1 MKLGCSTH
9 ALIGAILLF
18 LPVVLASQAPVD
30 LSGKWTLDTYL
41 SDNPEQIAAA
51 LRIDTGQGGG
61 EALFGE
67 PGAAGAF
74 GRSGGGGGRRG
85 SGRGGDVQNR
95 QPGADEQK
103 RIDELTQGL
112 RYPPTAL
119 TIAQSAAGV
128 TVTDDQ
134 NRAQTLAPTGKR
146 EKRTVGSAT
155 LDVTTRWE
163 GPQLVS
169 EQDMGG
175 GRLLRYTYSIV
186 PTTRQLLVRVA
197 IDRTP
202 GRPGP
207 FEIRFAYNRA
217 P

>member
-1 MKLGCSTH
+1 MKLAWSRRT
-9 ALIGAILLF
+9 AIGAILLL
-18 LPVVLASQAPVD
+18 LPAAVASQAPVD

-67 PGAAGAF
+67 AGAAGAF
-74 GRSGGGGGRRG
+74 GRSGGGRRG
-85 SGRGGDVQNR
+85 SGRGGDVQSR
-95 QPGADEQK
+95 QPSADEQK
-103 RIDELTQGL
+103 RIDELTQQL

-119 TIAQSAAGV
+119 TIAQSPAGV
-128 TVTDDQ
+128 TLTDDQ
-134 NRAQTLAPTGKR
+134 NRAQTLAPTGRR
-146 EKRTVGSAT
+146 EKQTVGSAT

-169 EQDMGG
+169 EQDLGG
-175 GRLLRYTYSIV
+175 GRLLRSTYSIV
-186 PTTRQLLVRVA
+186 PTTRQLLVRIA

-207 FEIRFAYNRA
+207 FEIRFVYNRA
-217 P
+217 Q

>member
-1 MKLGCSTH
+1 MKLGCSRRT
-9 ALIGAILLF
+9 AIAAILLL
-18 LPVVLASQAPVD
+18 LPALVASQAPVD

-67 PGAAGAF
+67 PGAAGGF
-74 GRSGGGGGRRG
+74 GRGGGGRRG
-85 SGRGGDVQNR
+85 NGRGGDVPGR
-95 QPGADEQK
+95 QPSADEQK
-103 RIDELTQGL
+103 RLDELTQGL

-119 TIAQSAAGV
+119 TIAQSAGGV
-128 TVTDDQ
+128 TLTDEQ
-134 NRAQTLAPTGKR
+134 NRTQTLAPTGKR
-146 EKRTVGSAT
+146 EKQTVGSAT
-155 LDVTTRWE
+155 LDVTTRWD

-169 EQDMGG
+169 EQDLGG
-175 GRLLRYTYSIV
+175 SRLLRYTYSIV

-207 FEIRFAYNRA
+207 FEIRFVYDRA
-217 P
+217 Q